1 LATALYKL
9 GRFIVAHRLVV
20 LLAWVIAVAGVI
32 LVVFVVGSDTSNDQ
46 SLPGTDS
53 QRATDLLAEQFPPQQ
68 NGRSPIVFSTATGKL
83 DDGGTNQKAINAA
96 ATAIRKVPHVVSA
109 VNPFSQDGAAQ
120 LSKSGRIAF
129 ISVLMDVG
137 SGDITAEEAQAV
149 LDAAEPPARKAGLT
163 VAAGGPV
170 GSELSKPHT
179 ESSEVVGL
187 LVAMV
192 ILTLA
197 FGSAVAMG
205 MPIVTAVLALAGALG
220 AIGLLGHVLD
230 IPVIAPTLATMIG
243 LGVGIDYALFLV
255 TRHLDQVRAGMDVG
269 ESVALAVATS
279 GSAIV
284 FAGSTVVIAL
294 LALSVAGIPLV
305 SALGYASS
313 VAVLTAVLGAV
324 TLLPALLALVGHRIL
339 SLRVPAFLR
348 PRARTAGTG
357 MWAGWGRAVTR
368 HPLAAIG
375 VAVPLLLLLA
385 VPLLSLNL
393 GQEDIGAT
401 PTDTTERQAY
411 DLMTQGFGVG
421 YNGPLLVAVRL
432 PSPATANPTVT
443 AQENQLK
450 ALQAELEQE
459 QKEGQQ
465 QQAQLEAQAA
475 ELEAQQASL
484 EKQEADLKAQQA
496 ALEREAAGLQRQRSV
511 VEAERARLERE
522 IAAIT
527 GRASD
532 LLARA
537 KAAIAKADANAAQRQ
552 AAERQLAAVLAR
564 VRQVEAEIAAAEAD
578 ARPPLQALL
587 TRLEAEAQRL
597 RDVIAGL
604 RAEERAQAAQA
615 AALRRQA
622 RSLPGVPGTLRR
634 QAEQLAAN
642 AAALARDAAALDAQK
657 RTLEAQAATLR
668 RQAAALTAQAADLQA
683 QQAQLLALQ
692 STADE
697 QKQQALA
704 LKNQLTKELTKAG
717 GDDRGTDPRLVKI
730 QDALTGTAGIVRASP
745 PQINKGGGAVV
756 FTAVPST
763 APAAT
768 QTADLVK
775 LLRNPVLPE
784 ATAGDDVDAYVGG
797 STAGNVDL
805 AAKISS
811 RLPLVILV
819 VLGLS
824 FVVLLLAFRSLLVP
838 LQAAFVNLLCVGAS
852 FGVLTA
858 AFQWGW
864 GIGIFGIDTASD
876 TVPIAS
882 FVPLMMFAVL
892 FGLSMDYQVFLL
904 SQVATHRAEGEG
916 DRDAVA
922 SGVASSARVISAA
935 ALIMIGVFGSFVLD
949 GDPTVKQFGVGLAV
963 AVALAAS
970 MVIVLTPALLALMGR
985 RTWALPAVVGRAL
998 PRIDIEGEG
1007 VLEEHGTL
1015 TPAPAAGGATDRAT
1029 GSSGPAPPDG

>member
-1 LATALYKL
+1 
-9 GRFIVAHRLVV
+9 
-20 LLAWVIAVAGVI
+20 
-32 LVVFVVGSDTSNDQ
+32 
-46 SLPGTDS
+46 
-53 QRATDLLAEQFPPQQ
+53 
-68 NGRSPIVFSTATGKL
+68 
-83 DDGGTNQKAINAA
+83 
-96 ATAIRKVPHVVSA
+96 
-109 VNPFSQDGAAQ
+109 
-120 LSKSGRIAF
+120 
-129 ISVLMDVG
+129 M
-137 SGDITAEEAQAV
+137 
-149 LDAAEPPARKAGLT
+149 
-163 VAAGGPV
+163 
-170 GSELSKPHT
+170 
-179 ESSEVVGL
+179 
-187 LVAMV
+187 
-192 ILTLA
+192 
-197 FGSAVAMG
+197 
-205 MPIVTAVLALAGALG
+205 
-220 AIGLLGHVLD
+220 
-230 IPVIAPTLATMIG
+230 
-243 LGVGIDYALFLV
+243 
-255 TRHLDQVRAGMDVG
+255 
-269 ESVALAVATS
+269 
-279 GSAIV
+279 
-284 FAGSTVVIAL
+284 
-294 LALSVAGIPLV
+294 
-305 SALGYASS
+305 
-313 VAVLTAVLGAV
+313 
-324 TLLPALLALVGHRIL
+324 
-339 SLRVPAFLR
+339 
-348 PRARTAGTG
+348 
-357 MWAGWGRAVTR
+357 
-368 HPLAAIG
+368 
-375 VAVPLLLLLA
+375 
-385 VPLLSLNL
+385 
-393 GQEDIGAT
+393 
-401 PTDTTERQAY
+401 
-411 DLMTQGFGVG
+411 
-421 YNGPLLVAVRL
+421 
-432 PSPATANPTVT
+432 
-443 AQENQLK
+443 
-450 ALQAELEQE
+450 
-459 QKEGQQ
+459 
-465 QQAQLEAQAA
+465 
-475 ELEAQQASL
+475 
-484 EKQEADLKAQQA
+484 
-496 ALEREAAGLQRQRSV
+496 
-511 VEAERARLERE
+511 
-522 IAAIT
+522 
-527 GRASD
+527 
-532 LLARA
+532 
-537 KAAIAKADANAAQRQ
+537 
-552 AAERQLAAVLAR
+552 
-564 VRQVEAEIAAAEAD
+564 
-578 ARPPLQALL
+578 
-587 TRLEAEAQRL
+587 
-597 RDVIAGL
+597 
-604 RAEERAQAAQA
+604 
-615 AALRRQA
+615 
-622 RSLPGVPGTLRR
+622 PGTLRR

-657 RTLEAQAATLR
+657 RTLEAQAAALR

-784 ATAGDDVDAYVGG
+784 ATAGDDVNAYVGG

-864 GIGIFGIDTASD
+864 GIGIFGIDTARD

-998 PRIDIEGEG
+998 PHIDIEGEG
-1007 VLEEHGTL
+1007 VLEEYGHGTL